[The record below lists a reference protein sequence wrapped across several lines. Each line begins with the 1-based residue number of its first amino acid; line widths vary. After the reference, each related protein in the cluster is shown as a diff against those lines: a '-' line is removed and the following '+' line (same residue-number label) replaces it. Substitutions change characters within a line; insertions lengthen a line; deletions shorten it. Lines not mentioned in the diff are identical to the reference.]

1 MTRRGHSGMGM
12 TKKRD
17 GLGTGMTQRG
27 FAAGMA
33 VRDRKTGIRRIWLF
47 FS

>member
-17 GLGTGMTQRG
+17 GLGTGVTKRRLCGRNGGQRPEN
-27 FAAGMA
+27 
-33 VRDRKTGIRRIWLF
+33 RD
-47 FS
+47 